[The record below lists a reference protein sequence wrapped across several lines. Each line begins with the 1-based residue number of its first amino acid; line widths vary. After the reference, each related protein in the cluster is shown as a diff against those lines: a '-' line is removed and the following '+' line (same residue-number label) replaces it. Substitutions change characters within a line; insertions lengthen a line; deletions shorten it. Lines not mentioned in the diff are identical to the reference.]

1 MSVRDYAKRVRGAQS
16 VKALFI
22 ILQHACMDIGA
33 PYIGYFAL
41 KDHRRFGQF
50 EHPPPLIMSSFPS
63 SWTDVYFGRNLVSH
77 DPLLNHAADIAVPFL
92 WRWLHTL
99 KPLTPDEEGI
109 LTVAARAGLNGGM
122 TVPLLAPH
130 GAWAIVNF
138 ASPHEW
144 EIEPHMGRLGLYA
157 AIFHLRFVELAG
169 AGRAFPA
176 DVKLTPRELACLR
189 WMAEGKTTPETAL
202 ILGISVHTARAYTKS
217 LLAKLGVNTR
227 AMAVARAFR
236 LDLLGDD

>member
-1 MSVRDYAKRVRGAQS
+1 MVLRR
-16 VKALFI
+16 
-22 ILQHACMDIGA
+22 ACKDIG
-33 PYIGYFAL
+33 PTYIAYFAL
-41 KDHRRFGQF
+41 KAHRRFGQYDY
-50 EHPPPLIMSSFPS
+50 PPPLLMSSFPK
-63 SWTDVYFGRNLVSH
+63 SWNDMYFARDFVSR

-92 WRWLHTL
+92 WCWLHIL
-99 KPLTPDEEGI
+99 KPLGPDEEEV
-109 LTVAARAGLNGGM
+109 LRTAARAGLNAGM
-122 TVPLLAPH
+122 TVPLLAPQ

-138 ASPHEW
+138 VCVDEW
-144 EIEPHMGRLGLYA
+144 DIEPHMGRLGLYA

-169 AGRAFPA
+169 AGLTFPA

-189 WMAEGKTTPETAL
+189 WMADGKTTAETAL

-236 LDLLGDD
+236 LGLLGDD